1 MHALGTVD
9 VGKVHYWL
17 GAAAASDSN
26 FQISFHGK
34 QAHAAFPQESID
46 PVVMAAEAVMELQT
60 IRTRNIAPSD
70 VAVLSVS
77 TIHSGVRVN
86 ITPDLATLSGTI
98 RTFDDNVDEKIERRM
113 GEVVQSIAQG
123 SGGSAEMKFYDRCPA
138 LINDLGLTKRSLSS
152 LKRAAGESEI
162 TLASPV
168 MAADDFAEF
177 GKVVP
182 GFFFSFGTQKP
193 GTISGIN
200 HAKNFVADDSSI
212 PLAMRAMTYVLVDY
226 LQGKNAE

>member
-1 MHALGTVD
+1 
-9 VGKVHYWL
+9 
-17 GAAAASDSN
+17 
-26 FQISFHGK
+26 
-34 QAHAAFPQESID
+34 
-46 PVVMAAEAVMELQT
+46 
-60 IRTRNIAPSD
+60 
-70 VAVLSVS
+70 
-77 TIHSGVRVN
+77 
-86 ITPDLATLSGTI
+86 
-98 RTFDDNVDEKIERRM
+98 
-113 GEVVQSIAQG
+113 
-123 SGGSAEMKFYDRCPA
+123 MKFYDRCPA

>member
-1 MHALGTVD
+1 
-9 VGKVHYWL
+9 
-17 GAAAASDSN
+17 
-26 FQISFHGK
+26 
-34 QAHAAFPQESID
+34 
-46 PVVMAAEAVMELQT
+46 VMELQA

-98 RTFDDNVDEKIERRM
+98 RTFDDEVDAKIERRM

-123 SGGSAEMKFYDRCPA
+123 NGGSSEIRFYDRCPA
-138 LINDLGLTKRSLSS
+138 LINNPALTKRSLPA
-152 LKRAAGESEI
+152 LERAAGASNV
-162 TLASPV
+162 TLSAPV

-177 GKVVP
+177 GKVAP
-182 GFFFSFGTQKP
+182 GFFFGFGTQKP

-200 HAKNFVADDSSI
+200 HARNFVADDSSI
-212 PLAMRAMTYVLVDY
+212 PLGMRTMTYVLVDY
-226 LQGKNAE
+226 LQTQTKH